1 MNRKLKRL
9 GLALIA
15 VFALGAVS
23 VASASAGTFTANGGA
38 TISGEQVSGTITG
51 KTVPKLEPV
60 TVAGTWKCTSVTFT
74 GTAAAAES
82 PTLELAPTY
91 SGCSAAG
98 FLPVTIDVNSCKFV
112 LHAGTSGA
120 ATVDVRCPSSP
131 ITITIGGSGGS
142 TCQITI
148 GGAVGGVNQGLGGI
162 TLDNSGTSTAMDIL
176 ATIDLTGINYIVD
189 NGPSC
194 PNAPASGTYTDG
206 ALRGVVTIK
215 SSGAAG
221 ITVD

>member
-1 MNRKLKRL
+1 MNRKLKSL

-15 VFALGAVS
+15 VFALGVVS
-23 VASASAGTFTANGGA
+23 VSSASAGTFTANAGA

-51 KTVPKLEPV
+51 KTVAKFEFT
-60 TVAGTWKCTSVTFT
+60 TVAGTWKCTSFT
-74 GTAAAAES
+74 VSGTAAAAES
-82 PTLELAPTY
+82 PTQEVAPSW
-91 SGCSAAG
+91 SGCTIAG
-98 FLPVTIDVNSCKFV
+98 SIPQTIDVNSCKF
-112 LHAGTSGA
+112 LFHAGTAGA
-120 ATVDVRCPSSP
+120 ATMDVRCASSP
-131 ITITIGGSGGS
+131 ITS
-142 TCQITI
+142 TVPGTTCSITI

-176 ATIDLTGINYIVD
+176 ATFDVTGIHYIVD

-194 PNAPASGTYTDG
+194 PNAPGSGTYTDG
-206 ALRGVVTIK
+206 SLRGVMTIK